1 MDYGGY
7 APMLRITMNG
17 ATMNGAVVTS
27 AGVQRSLLPLQLTL
41 SPHASC
47 LTFSDVLNNSCYAAP
62 FEGVGALVQLDGLRA
77 RRWVRG
83 AQHQRA
89 RVHLGWQHI
98 ELVGLVMLALA
109 LCAGP
114 ETGGTVL
121 TIGDAPRVSHR
132 LTARRLHT
140 APAASGGR
148 QAIWWCHALSRALSR
163 TATACRR
170 RRRRSLYSKAP
181 CKNQGRLL
189 KRGKEAKVYLNAPL
203 FDLRHELVA

>member
-1 MDYGGY
+1 MSAYRFTGPAPPVSFYMDYGGY

-62 FEGVGALVQLDGLRA
+62 FEGVGTLVQLDGLRA

-121 TIGDAPRVSHR
+121 TILLTHLASHTDSRRGACTWRPLRVVVAR
-132 LTARRLHT
+132 LSGGAMLSAGRFRELPL
-140 APAASGGR
+140 PAA
-148 QAIWWCHALSRALSR
+148 AAA
-163 TATACRR
+163 AD
-170 RRRRSLYSKAP
+170 P
-181 CKNQGRLL
+181 
-189 KRGKEAKVYLNAPL
+189 
-203 FDLRHELVA
+203 

>member
-1 MDYGGY
+1 MDNGGY
-7 APMLRITMNG
+7 APMLHITMNG

-41 SPHASC
+41 SPHGSC

-62 FEGVGALVQLDGLRA
+62 FEGVGTLVQLDGLRA

-132 LTARRLHT
+132 HT
-140 APAASGGR
+140 PFTHGAAPAHGARCDWWSAGSLVVPCSQQGAFANCLCLPPPPIPEFQGGL
-148 QAIWWCHALSRALSR
+148 Q
-163 TATACRR
+163 
-170 RRRRSLYSKAP
+170 
-181 CKNQGRLL
+181 Q
-189 KRGKEAKVYLNAPL
+189 
-203 FDLRHELVA
+203 